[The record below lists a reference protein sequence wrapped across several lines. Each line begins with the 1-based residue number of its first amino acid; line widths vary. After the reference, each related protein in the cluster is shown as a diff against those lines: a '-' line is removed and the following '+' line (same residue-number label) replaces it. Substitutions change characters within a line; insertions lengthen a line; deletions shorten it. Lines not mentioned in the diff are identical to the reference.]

1 MLIRIAYINFWVDPK
16 NDSYLT
22 QFISENI
29 GSVELVRFNE
39 NPDLLIASCFGDINR
54 VLHTRAKKKMF
65 YYGENLINYP
75 PYNNDQLLHRT
86 FDLVVGFKSS
96 KGHIRFPLWLIYYP
110 YYNYNAD
117 DNVLK
122 YVQAEYDRNMQTDKT
137 IFATHVAR
145 HDRNGLRSLICNEVQ
160 KYGKVMY
167 PGAFRN
173 NTNRIGLSSKDKID
187 YISHSTFNICPENSS
202 FEGYCTEKIFQAFE
216 GGTIPL
222 YWGIDSP
229 EPGIIHT
236 NKYCFYRGVDA
247 IEHAITHPDEYT
259 KGPLFTDDAPKM
271 LSDFYQNLIEH
282 IRVLI

>member
-1 MLIRIAYINFWVDPK
+1 MPIRIAYINFWVDPK
-16 NDSYLT
+16 NDGYLT

-29 GSVELVRFNE
+29 GPVELVRFNE

-54 VLHTRAKKKMF
+54 VLNTRAKKKIF
-65 YYGENLINYP
+65 YYGENLTNYP
-75 PYNNDQLLHRT
+75 PYNDDQLLYET

-96 KGHIRFPLWLIYYP
+96 NGHVRFPLWLIYYP
-110 YYNYNAD
+110 YYNYKAD

-122 YVQAEYDRNMQTDKT
+122 YVQNEYDRNMQTDKT

-145 HDRNGLRSLICNEVQ
+145 HDRNGLRSLICDEVQ
-160 KYGKVMY
+160 KYGNIMY

-187 YISHSTFNICPENSS
+187 YISHSTFNICPENSG

-222 YWGIDSP
+222 YWGVDSP
-229 EPGIIHT
+229 EPGIIHM
-236 NKYCFYRGVDA
+236 NKYCFCRGVDT
-247 IEHAITHPDEYT
+247 IKHAITHPDEYT
-259 KGPLFTDDAPKM
+259 KGALFTNDAPKIV
-271 LSDFYQNLIEH
+271 SDLYQNLIEH